1 MMRVFGDGNICQE
14 LDLRVVPSGR
24 SVINLRLSVFSRKAK
39 EGPNE
44 RFFIDLTLWGELAE
58 NAAESFQ
65 RGDSVIFSG
74 VIQED
79 SFTGRDGSER
89 KSLKIVGDSVG
100 PALRYATAKP
110 VQLAGGVIG
119 TSDNRAEDA
128 NREQAAKDKEIVE
141 DAFGAVEEEMPF

>member
-39 EGPNE
+39 EGPNV

-100 PALRYATAKP
+100 PALRYATARP
-110 VQLAGGVIG
+110 VKVG
-119 TSDNRAEDA
+119 TSDNRSEDA
-128 NREQAAKDKEIVE
+128 NREQAAKDKEIIE

>member
-100 PALRYATAKP
+100 PALRYATARP
-110 VQLAGGVIG
+110 VKVG
-119 TSDNRAEDA
+119 TSDNRSEDA
-128 NREQAAKDKEIVE
+128 IREQAAKDKEIVE

>member
-100 PALRYATAKP
+100 PALRYATARP
-110 VQLAGGVIG
+110 VKVG
-119 TSDNRAEDA
+119 TSDNRAEAA
-128 NREQAAKDKEIVE
+128 NREQAAKDKEIIE
-141 DAFGAVEEEMPF
+141 DAFGAVEEVMPF

>member
-24 SVINLRLSVFSRKAK
+24 SVINLRLSMFSRKAK

-100 PALRYATAKP
+100 PALRYATARP
-110 VQLAGGVIG
+110 VKVG
-119 TSDNRAEDA
+119 TSDNRSEDA
-128 NREQAAKDKEIVE
+128 NREQAAKDKEIIE

>member
-100 PALRYATAKP
+100 PALRYATARP
-110 VQLAGGVIG
+110 VKVG
-119 TSDNRAEDA
+119 TSDNRSEDA
-128 NREQAAKDKEIVE
+128 NREQAAKDKEIIE

>member
-100 PALRYATAKP
+100 PALRYATARP
-110 VQLAGGVIG
+110 VKVG
-119 TSDNRAEDA
+119 TSDNRSEDA